1 MQFVINSLC
10 GRGWRWR
17 SQRCEL
23 DAFLID
29 AGQEQSE
36 EIDNPVGELHT
47 SPDPLTV
54 REYMG
59 SACTVQCKVW
69 IHYTEYQISPDRSI
83 LLLHKERLCTCLHVF
98 VYVSVATWI
107 SLEVLAVFYVCLL
120 AGVFLSD
127 WFAGFYD
134 YVCVWLRMWIGD
146 MLTTVRG
153 EIEQVGGNLV
163 WLVGPHTDIWVVFKP
178 SCPDWGWHFEKG
190 HSAACHNLSSCMHP
204 CSEVIRPGRSRS
216 LWDHTPAREQML
228 GPPASRAGV
237 GGRSGYGVLVESD
250 ICEVEKNI
258 DC

>member
-54 REYMG
+54 REYMS
-59 SACTVQCKVW
+59 SACTVRHKVW
-69 IHYTEYQISPDRSI
+69 KHFAEYQISPDRSI
-83 LLLHKERLCTCLHVF
+83 RLLHKEGLCTCLHVF

-107 SLEVLAVFYVCLL
+107 SLEVLAVSVSWCVFWVTGF
-120 AGVFLSD
+120 GVFM
-127 WFAGFYD
+127 FM
-134 YVCVWLRMWIGD
+134 CVWLCMWIGD

-153 EIEQVGGNLV
+153 EMEQVGGNLV

-178 SCPDWGWHFEKG
+178 SCPDWGWHFGKG
-190 HSAACHNLSSCMHP
+190 ALCGLP
-204 CSEVIRPGRSRS
+204 
-216 LWDHTPAREQML
+216 
-228 GPPASRAGV
+228 
-237 GGRSGYGVLVESD
+237 
-250 ICEVEKNI
+250 
-258 DC
+258 